1 MGLGESAG
9 FVHIID
15 FGLAKMSRPLP
26 AHSHPLPPFLP
37 PSPASLTR
45 DPRRSARPRV
55 LLYVEGTRQYLP

>member
-26 AHSHPLPPFLP
+26 TAIPPP
-37 PSPASLTR
+37 VGPA
-45 DPRRSARPRV
+45 
-55 LLYVEGTRQYLP
+55 EGTAVPGGYSAVPAMVGSTGHWC